1 MPSIKFYIR
10 KIINFLL
17 FQNTS
22 DSEYMNSL
30 FKCAAEL
37 VRYMKSELS
46 DYQIGKLVEIIK
58 ANLEHYSMQ
67 ANVYGCLKAIIE
79 KNVVTPDVYDLIEI
93 IGDKMITNVNK
104 GIKST

>member
-1 MPSIKFYIR
+1 
-10 KIINFLL
+10 
-17 FQNTS
+17 
-22 DSEYMNSL
+22 
-30 FKCAAEL
+30 
-37 VRYMKSELS
+37 
-46 DYQIGKLVEIIK
+46 
-58 ANLEHYSMQ
+58 MQ